1 MRGMFNDFAK
11 DNISVLKKD
20 GQRFEG
26 LKASVQKG
34 KVFLWDSSIVIE
46 PKDLIIRHMSNGGTE
61 TFEVVEPGFF
71 EAVFDFEAHYQMVVR
86 RMGDAEAEKV
96 SHSTV
101 YNFHGDN
108 ARINN
113 QSVDNSVNTVYLNT
127 ELSQLVEGLRTQVES
142 LKLPEPEKLE
152 ALEVVDEIKM
162 QLDSPAP
169 KKTIVR
175 RLIASLPKV
184 ESLTT
189 IGASIMTMVGGG

>member
-11 DNISVLKKD
+11 DSISVLKTN
-20 GQRFEG
+20 GQRFDG

-34 KVFLWDSSIVIE
+34 KVFLWDSSIFIE

-61 TFEVVEPGFF
+61 TLEVTEPGFH
-71 EAVFDFEAHYQMVVR
+71 EAVMDFEAHYQMSVR
-86 RMGDAEAEKV
+86 RMGEAEAELV
-96 SHSTV
+96 SHSTI

-108 ARINN
+108 ARVNN
-113 QSVDNSVNTVYLNT
+113 QSVDNSTNTVNSNS
-127 ELSQLVEGLRTQVES
+127 EISDLVAALRAQVET
-142 LKLPEPEKLE
+142 LDLEGPERLE
-152 ALEVVDEIKM
+152 ALEVVDEIKS

-169 KKTIVR
+169 KKTIVK

-189 IGASIMTMVGGG
+189 IGASIMTMLGG